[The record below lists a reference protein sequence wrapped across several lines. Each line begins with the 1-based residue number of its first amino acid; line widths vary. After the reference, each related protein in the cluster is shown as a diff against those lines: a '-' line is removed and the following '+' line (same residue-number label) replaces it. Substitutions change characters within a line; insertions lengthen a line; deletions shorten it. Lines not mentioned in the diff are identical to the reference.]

1 MLFPPVR
8 PQVALAGGLG
18 RALFSCAAPV
28 AAQSAKTSP
37 MPMHVAKSFFIF
49 FPLYRI
55 SLWADS
61 IQPNLTPQRKKESR
75 FTIQVSFPYLFYP
88 AWSVRAAS
96 SFVAL
101 A

>member
-1 MLFPPVR
+1 MLFPPAR
-8 PQVALAGGLG
+8 PQVAFAGGLG

-37 MPMHVAKSFFIF
+37 MPIHVAKSFFIF
-49 FPLYRI
+49 FSSSNFVLG
-55 SLWADS
+55 SDS
-61 IQPNLTPQRKKESR
+61 IQSNLTPQRKKESR